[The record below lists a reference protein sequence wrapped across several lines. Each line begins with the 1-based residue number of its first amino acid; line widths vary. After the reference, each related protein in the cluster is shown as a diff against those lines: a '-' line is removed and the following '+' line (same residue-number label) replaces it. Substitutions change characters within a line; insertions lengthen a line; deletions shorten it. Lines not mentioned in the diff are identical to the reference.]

1 MVDFKRWFRDPSQP
15 DASVAETDAI
25 ASYISRAVQ
34 LFRAT
39 PALKDDEIFRV
50 LLQEGMEPRV
60 AARCVEFIPMA
71 YSRMLLMEAGSTRFP
86 QSFLRLLPNGKFET
100 HRFDSEP
107 VWNAIVS
114 FARAERKS
122 ITAAKDLLA
131 IAGRC
136 AIFNAVND
144 ALHAGS
150 RLQDLLLSEPALL
163 WPEDGPPISGAAGKA

>member
-1 MVDFKRWFRDPSQP
+1 MVDFKRWFRGTSQP
-15 DASVAETDAI
+15 EATAAETEAI
-25 ASYISRAVQ
+25 VSCISRAVQ
-34 LFRAT
+34 LFRST
-39 PALKDDEIFRV
+39 PALKDEEMFRV
-50 LLQEGMEPRV
+50 LVQEDMEPRV
-60 AARCVEFIPMA
+60 AAHCVEFLPLA

-86 QSFLRLLPNGKFET
+86 QSFLRVLPNGKFKT

-107 VWNAIVS
+107 IWNAIVS
-114 FARAERKS
+114 FAKTERKS

-150 RLQDLLLSEPALL
+150 KLQDLLLSEPALL
-163 WPEDGPPISGAAGKA
+163 WPEDGPTGKA